1 MMGLT
6 IFESRLPY
14 IVLAGLESLDHVHL
28 DMFEVKVMFSETV
41 ANETGPD

>member
-6 IFESRLPY
+6 IFESRLPS
-14 IVLAGLESLDHVHL
+14 IILAALESLDHAHL
-28 DMFEVKVMFSETV
+28 DMFEVKVMFWETV